1 MKIKTEHIVGLGV
14 IVGFIRFR
22 ILQFINSVRYSFV
35 FELIN
40 EDEFIA
46 TINLLNK
53 PKILYPITKISVK
66 SDSDYVIAEVNGRSL
81 KTGINTIDNSSK
93 KLNFRNDIFPLKQ
106 DVLNTSFIEIQ
117 YEFLG
122 FKFIRAYSQNE
133 INSQSTLDDPSTGNT
148 QNLSCGCGCK

>member
-1 MKIKTEHIVGLGV
+1 MKIKTKHIVGLGV
-14 IVGFIRFR
+14 VAAFIRFR

-66 SDSDYVIAEVNGRSL
+66 SDPDYVIAEVKGRSL
-81 KTGINTIDNSSK
+81 KTGINTIDNNSK
-93 KLNFRNDIFPLKQ
+93 VLNFRNDIFNLEQLTLDK
-106 DVLNTSFIEIQ
+106 SFIEIQ

-133 INSQSTLDDPSTGNT
+133 INSQSTLEDSNTGNT
-148 QNLSCGCGCK
+148 QNLGCSCGCK

>member
-66 SDSDYVIAEVNGRSL
+66 SDPDYVIAEVIGR
-81 KTGINTIDNSSK
+81 I
-93 KLNFRNDIFPLKQ
+93 
-106 DVLNTSFIEIQ
+106 
-117 YEFLG
+117 
-122 FKFIRAYSQNE
+122 
-133 INSQSTLDDPSTGNT
+133 
-148 QNLSCGCGCK
+148 